1 MSKMSKI
8 VKRPHPDDDDKE
20 SQILASPSASDDESC
35 LRPKKKFRLIRKLQ
49 EEDNGSLSQSVGQSS
64 KATVDVNEN
73 VFHEKGQETVKQ
85 SLART
90 SLFIFFENKPK
101 PSYPWSAQQTDI
113 LRSAVESKSFHFLP
127 RTTTD
132 KIFKDMKKIFKREK
146 FDKKDVWFWFL
157 TNKETSQVSGTSGD

>member
-1 MSKMSKI
+1 MSKI
-8 VKRPHPDDDDKE
+8 VKRPHPDDDKE
-20 SQILASPSASDDESC
+20 SHILASPSASDDGCC
-35 LRPKKKFRLIRKLQ
+35 LRPKKKFRMFRKLQ
-49 EEDNGSLSQSVGQSS
+49 EEDNDSQSQSVGQSS
-64 KATVDVNEN
+64 KAIVDVNEN

-132 KIFKDMKKIFKREK
+132 KIFKDMKKIFKNEK
-146 FDKKDVWFWFL
+146 FERKDVFLWFL
-157 TNKETSQVSGTSGD
+157 KQKETDQVSGTRGD

>member
-1 MSKMSKI
+1 MSKMSKV

-35 LRPKKKFRLIRKLQ
+35 LRPKKKFRLFRKLQ
-49 EEDNGSLSQSVGQSS
+49 EEDNGSLSQSS

-73 VFHEKGQETVKQ
+73 VYHEKGQKTVKQ
-85 SLART
+85 SLSRT

-146 FDKKDVWFWFL
+146 FDKKDVFHWFL
-157 TNKETSQVSGTSGD
+157 TQKDTAQVSVTRGD